1 MGSTPTRGTI
11 SQYILSKLA
20 EFDWPPKLSNRT
32 IMVLET
38 LGDSQGLKEGEKDM
52 RSSNPVLGRAF
63 NQRGYA
69 AFDPSTINSDPAALE
84 NLYNSPAASSLR
96 TGRMTIDDVVTR
108 TAILFA
114 VLVTVG
120 AAAWTLNLGGGALM
134 LGFIGGL
141 VLAMVNIFSKTVK
154 PALVIAYAAFQGLA
168 LGTLSNMYN
177 TAYDGIVSQAILV
190 TISAFAAML
199 FAYKSGRIRV
209 TPKFTKVLMT
219 ALLGYFV
226 LAMVSLVGSFFG
238 ASLYSIGGFGLILAA
253 GGMVLAAFFLILDF
267 DQIQNSINAGVPQSE
282 SWRAAFGLM
291 VTIVWLYMEV
301 LRLLSILRGN
311 D

>member
-1 MGSTPTRGTI
+1 MWPGKKRIPTLVNALKPTE
-11 SQYILSKLA
+11 ILADL
-20 EFDWPPKLSNRT
+20 
-32 IMVLET
+32 
-38 LGDSQGLKEGEKDM
+38 QKEKKDM

-84 NLYNSPAASSLR
+84 NLYNAPAASSLR

-108 TAILFA
+108 TGILFA

-120 AAAWTLNLGGGALM
+120 AAAWTLNLGSGAMM
-134 LGFIGGL
+134 LGVFGGFA
-141 VLAMVNIFSKTVK
+141 LAMVNSFSKTVK
-154 PALVIAYAAFQGLA
+154 PALAIAYAAFEGLA
-168 LGTLSNMYN
+168 LGTISHMYN
-177 TAYDGIVSQAILV
+177 SYYQGIVSQAVIV
-190 TISAFAAML
+190 TICAFAGML

-219 ALLGYFV
+219 AMIGYLV
-226 LAMVSLVGSFFG
+226 LAVV
-238 ASLYSIGGFGLILAA
+238 GLISSMFGSTTLLTGGYGLLIAA
-253 GGMVLAAFFLILDF
+253 GGMVLASFFLILDF
-267 DQIQNSINAGVPQSE
+267 DQIQKGVNAGMPEAE

-301 LRLLSILRGN
+301 LRLLSILRN
-311 D
+311 DN

>member
-1 MGSTPTRGTI
+1 
-11 SQYILSKLA
+11 LK
-20 EFDWPPKLSNRT
+20 
-32 IMVLET
+32 T

-120 AAAWTLNLGGGALM
+120 AGAWTLNLGGGALL

-141 VLAMVNIFSKTVK
+141 VLALVNVFSKTVK

-177 TAYDGIVSQAILV
+177 TVYDGIVSQAILV

>member
-1 MGSTPTRGTI
+1 
-11 SQYILSKLA
+11 LK
-20 EFDWPPKLSNRT
+20 
-32 IMVLET
+32 T

-120 AAAWTLNLGGGALM
+120 AGAWTLNLGGGALL

-226 LAMVSLVGSFFG
+226 LAMVSLIGSFFG
-238 ASLYSIGGFGLILAA
+238 ASLYNIGGLGLILAA

-267 DQIQNSINAGVPQSE
+267 DQIQNSINAGVPQTE

>member
-1 MGSTPTRGTI
+1 
-11 SQYILSKLA
+11 
-20 EFDWPPKLSNRT
+20 
-32 IMVLET
+32 
-38 LGDSQGLKEGEKDM
+38 M

-84 NLYNSPAASSLR
+84 NLYNTPAASSLR

-108 TAILFA
+108 TAIMFA

-120 AAAWTLNLGGGALM
+120 AAAWNLNLGGGALM
-134 LGFIGGL
+134 LGFIGGF

-154 PALVIAYAAFQGLA
+154 PALAIAYAAFQGLA
-168 LGTLSNMYN
+168 LGTISNLYN
-177 TAYDGIVSQAILV
+177 NVYDGIVSQAILV
-190 TISAFAAML
+190 TLSAFAGML
-199 FAYKSGRIRV
+199 FAFKSGRIRV

-219 ALLGYFV
+219 ALIGYVVLGLVSFV
-226 LAMVSLVGSFFG
+226 GFLITGSSVYNVGGLGLLLAS
-238 ASLYSIGGFGLILAA
+238 
-253 GGMVLAAFFLILDF
+253 GGMILAAFFLILDF
-267 DQIQNSINAGVPQSE
+267 DSIQKAVAAGVPEAE

-291 VTIVWLYMEV
+291 VTIVWLYLEV
-301 LRLLSILRGN
+301 LRVLSILRGN

>member
-1 MGSTPTRGTI
+1 
-11 SQYILSKLA
+11 LK
-20 EFDWPPKLSNRT
+20 
-32 IMVLET
+32 T
-38 LGDSQGLKEGEKDM
+38 LRNSQGLKEGEKDM

-120 AAAWTLNLGGGALM
+120 AGAWTLNLGGGALM

-177 TAYDGIVSQAILV
+177 TVYDGIVSQAILV

-267 DQIQNSINAGVPQSE
+267 DQIQNSINAGVPQTE

>member
-1 MGSTPTRGTI
+1 
-11 SQYILSKLA
+11 
-20 EFDWPPKLSNRT
+20 
-32 IMVLET
+32 
-38 LGDSQGLKEGEKDM
+38 LGNSQGLKEGEKDM

-120 AAAWTLNLGGGALM
+120 AGAWTLNLGGGALL

-177 TAYDGIVSQAILV
+177 TVYDGIVSQAILV

-238 ASLYSIGGFGLILAA
+238 ASLYNIGGLGLILAA

-267 DQIQNSINAGVPQSE
+267 DQIQNSINAGVPQTE

-311 D
+311 E

>member
-1 MGSTPTRGTI
+1 
-11 SQYILSKLA
+11 
-20 EFDWPPKLSNRT
+20 
-32 IMVLET
+32 MVLET

>member
-1 MGSTPTRGTI
+1 MWPGKKRIPTLVNALKPTE
-11 SQYILSKLA
+11 ILADL
-20 EFDWPPKLSNRT
+20 
-32 IMVLET
+32 
-38 LGDSQGLKEGEKDM
+38 QKERKDM

-84 NLYNSPAASSLR
+84 NLYNTPAASSMR

-108 TAILFA
+108 TGILFA

-120 AAAWTLNLGGGALM
+120 AAAWTLNLGSGAMM
-134 LGFIGGL
+134 LGVFGGFA
-141 VLAMVNIFSKTVK
+141 LAMVNSFSKTVK
-154 PALVIAYAAFQGLA
+154 PALAIAYAAFEGLA
-168 LGTLSNMYN
+168 LGTISHIYN
-177 TAYDGIVSQAILV
+177 SYYQGIVSQAVIV
-190 TISAFAAML
+190 TICAFAGML

-219 ALLGYFV
+219 AMIGYLV
-226 LAMVSLVGSFFG
+226 LAVV
-238 ASLYSIGGFGLILAA
+238 GLISSMFGSTTLLTGGYGLLIAA
-253 GGMVLAAFFLILDF
+253 GGMVLASFFLILDF
-267 DQIQNSINAGVPQSE
+267 DQIQKGVNAGMPETE

-301 LRLLSILRGN
+301 LRLLSILRN
-311 D
+311 DN

>member
-1 MGSTPTRGTI
+1 
-11 SQYILSKLA
+11 
-20 EFDWPPKLSNRT
+20 
-32 IMVLET
+32 
-38 LGDSQGLKEGEKDM
+38 M

-84 NLYNSPAASSLR
+84 NLYNAPAASSLR

-108 TAILFA
+108 TGILFA

-134 LGFIGGL
+134 IGFIGGL
-141 VLAMVNIFSKTVK
+141 VLGMVNAFSKTVK
-154 PALVIAYAAFQGLA
+154 PALAIAYAAFQGLA
-168 LGTLSNMYN
+168 LGTLSHAYN
-177 TAYDGIVSQAILV
+177 TAYNGIVSQAILV
-190 TISAFAAML
+190 TISAFAGML

-219 ALLGYFV
+219 ALIGYLVLGV
-226 LAMVSLVGSFFG
+226 VSLIGSFFG
-238 ASLYSIGGFGLILAA
+238 ASIYNVGGLGLIIAT

-267 DQIQNSINAGVPQSE
+267 DSVQQGIAAGAPESE

-291 VTIVWLYMEV
+291 VTIIWLYMEV
-301 LRLLSILRGN
+301 LRFLSILRG
-311 D
+311 DD

>member
-1 MGSTPTRGTI
+1 
-11 SQYILSKLA
+11 LK
-20 EFDWPPKLSNRT
+20 
-32 IMVLET
+32 T

-120 AAAWTLNLGGGALM
+120 AGAWTLNLGSGALL

-141 VLAMVNIFSKTVK
+141 VLAMVNVFSKTVK

-177 TAYDGIVSQAILV
+177 TVYDGIVSQAILV

>member
-1 MGSTPTRGTI
+1 
-11 SQYILSKLA
+11 
-20 EFDWPPKLSNRT
+20 
-32 IMVLET
+32 
-38 LGDSQGLKEGEKDM
+38 M

-84 NLYNSPAASSLR
+84 NLYNTPAASSLR
-96 TGRMTIDDVVTR
+96 TGLMTIDDVVAR
-108 TAILFA
+108 TAIMFA

-120 AAAWTLNLGGGALM
+120 AVAWTLNLGGGALM

-141 VLAMVNIFSKTVK
+141 VLGLVNSFSKTVK
-154 PALVIAYAAFQGLA
+154 PAMAIAYAAFQGLA
-168 LGTLSNMYN
+168 LGTISNLYN
-177 TAYDGIVSQAILV
+177 TVYDGIVSQAILV
-190 TISAFAAML
+190 TLSAFAGML
-199 FAYKSGRIRV
+199 FAFKSGRIRV

-219 ALLGYFV
+219 AMIGYLV
-226 LAMVSLVGSFFG
+226 LAVVSLVS
-238 ASLYSIGGFGLILAA
+238 SLITGTSIYSIGGLGLIIAT

-267 DQIQNSINAGVPQSE
+267 DSIQKAIAAGAPESE

-291 VTIVWLYMEV
+291 VTIVWLYLEV
-301 LRLLSILRGN
+301 LRVLSILRGN

>member
-1 MGSTPTRGTI
+1 
-11 SQYILSKLA
+11 LK
-20 EFDWPPKLSNRT
+20 
-32 IMVLET
+32 T

-120 AAAWTLNLGGGALM
+120 AAAWTLNLGGGALL

-141 VLAMVNIFSKTVK
+141 VLAMVNIFSKSVK
-154 PALVIAYAAFQGLA
+154 PALVVAYAAFQGLA

-177 TAYDGIVSQAILV
+177 TVYDGIVSQAILV

>member
-1 MGSTPTRGTI
+1 
-11 SQYILSKLA
+11 
-20 EFDWPPKLSNRT
+20 
-32 IMVLET
+32 
-38 LGDSQGLKEGEKDM
+38 M

-84 NLYNSPAASSLR
+84 NLYNTPAASSLR
-96 TGRMTIDDVVTR
+96 TGRMTLDDVVTR

-141 VLAMVNIFSKTVK
+141 GLGLVNAFSKVVK
-154 PALVIAYAAFQGLA
+154 PALAIAYAAFQGLA
-168 LGTLSNMYN
+168 LGTLSHAYN
-177 TAYDGIVSQAILV
+177 NLYDGIVSQAILV
-190 TISAFAAML
+190 TISAFAGML
-199 FAYKSGRIRV
+199 FAFKSGRIRV

-219 ALLGYFV
+219 ALMGYLVLG
-226 LAMVSLVGSFFG
+226 LVSFIAYLVTGT
-238 ASLYSIGGFGLILAA
+238 SIYNTGGFGLIIAS

-267 DQIQNSINAGVPQSE
+267 DQIQKGVAAGLPENE

-291 VTIVWLYMEV
+291 VTIIWLYMEV
-301 LRLLSILRGN
+301 LRVLSILRGN

>member
-1 MGSTPTRGTI
+1 
-11 SQYILSKLA
+11 LK
-20 EFDWPPKLSNRT
+20 
-32 IMVLET
+32 T
-38 LGDSQGLKEGEKDM
+38 LGNSQGLKEGEKDM

-120 AAAWTLNLGGGALM
+120 AGAWTLNLGGGALM

-154 PALVIAYAAFQGLA
+154 SALVIAYAAFQGLA

-177 TAYDGIVSQAILV
+177 TVYDGIVSQAILV

-238 ASLYSIGGFGLILAA
+238 ASLYNIGGLGLILAA
-253 GGMVLAAFFLILDF
+253 GGMVLASFFLILDF
-267 DQIQNSINAGVPQSE
+267 DQIQNSINAGVPQTE

>member
-1 MGSTPTRGTI
+1 MHGN
-11 SQYILSKLA
+11 
-20 EFDWPPKLSNRT
+20 PPE
-32 IMVLET
+32 VLVA
-38 LGDSQGLKEGEKDM
+38 LQKERKDM

-120 AAAWTLNLGGGALM
+120 AGAWTLNLGGGALL

-141 VLAMVNIFSKTVK
+141 VLAMVNVFSKTVK

-177 TAYDGIVSQAILV
+177 TVYDGIVSQAILV

>member
-1 MGSTPTRGTI
+1 
-11 SQYILSKLA
+11 LK
-20 EFDWPPKLSNRT
+20 
-32 IMVLET
+32 T
-38 LGDSQGLKEGEKDM
+38 LGNSQGLKEGEKDM

-120 AAAWTLNLGGGALM
+120 AGAWTLNLGGGALL

-141 VLAMVNIFSKTVK
+141 VLAMVNIFSKSVK

-177 TAYDGIVSQAILV
+177 TVYDGIVSQAILV

>member
-1 MGSTPTRGTI
+1 
-11 SQYILSKLA
+11 LK
-20 EFDWPPKLSNRT
+20 
-32 IMVLET
+32 T
-38 LGDSQGLKEGEKDM
+38 LGNSQGLKEGEKDM

-120 AAAWTLNLGGGALM
+120 AGAWTLNLGGGALL

-141 VLAMVNIFSKTVK
+141 VLALVNVFSKTVK

-177 TAYDGIVSQAILV
+177 TVYDGIVSQAILV

>member
-1 MGSTPTRGTI
+1 
-11 SQYILSKLA
+11 
-20 EFDWPPKLSNRT
+20 
-32 IMVLET
+32 
-38 LGDSQGLKEGEKDM
+38 M

-120 AAAWTLNLGGGALM
+120 AGAWTLNLGGGALL

-141 VLAMVNIFSKTVK
+141 VLAMVNVFSKTVK

-177 TAYDGIVSQAILV
+177 TVYDGIVSQAILV

-199 FAYKSGRIRV
+199 FAYKS
-209 TPKFTKVLMT
+209 
-219 ALLGYFV
+219 
-226 LAMVSLVGSFFG
+226 
-238 ASLYSIGGFGLILAA
+238 GLILAA

>member
-1 MGSTPTRGTI
+1 
-11 SQYILSKLA
+11 LK
-20 EFDWPPKLSNRT
+20 
-32 IMVLET
+32 T
-38 LGDSQGLKEGEKDM
+38 LGNSQGLKEGEKDM

-120 AAAWTLNLGGGALM
+120 AGAWTLNLGGGALL

-141 VLAMVNIFSKTVK
+141 VLAMVNVFSKSVK

-177 TAYDGIVSQAILV
+177 TVYDGIVSQAILV

>member
-1 MGSTPTRGTI
+1 
-11 SQYILSKLA
+11 LK
-20 EFDWPPKLSNRT
+20 
-32 IMVLET
+32 T

-120 AAAWTLNLGGGALM
+120 AGAWTLNLGGGALM

-141 VLAMVNIFSKTVK
+141 VLAMVNVFSKTVK

-177 TAYDGIVSQAILV
+177 TVYDGIVSQAILV

-267 DQIQNSINAGVPQSE
+267 DQIQNSINAGVPQTE

>member
-1 MGSTPTRGTI
+1 
-11 SQYILSKLA
+11 LK
-20 EFDWPPKLSNRT
+20 
-32 IMVLET
+32 T
-38 LGDSQGLKEGEKDM
+38 LGNSQGLKEGEKDM

-141 VLAMVNIFSKTVK
+141 VLAMVNIFSKSVK

-168 LGTLSNMYN
+168 LGTLSHMYN
-177 TAYDGIVSQAILV
+177 TVYDGIVSQAILV
-190 TISAFAAML
+190 SISAFAAML